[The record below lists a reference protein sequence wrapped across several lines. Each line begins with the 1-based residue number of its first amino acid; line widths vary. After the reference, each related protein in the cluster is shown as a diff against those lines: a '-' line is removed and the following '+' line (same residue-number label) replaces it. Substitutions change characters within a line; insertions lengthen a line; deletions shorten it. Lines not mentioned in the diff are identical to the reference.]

1 MAIDSAC
8 LGPPARLA
16 GAIHRR
22 PSLVRFIAALY
33 LFDSSPRI
41 IALHDRLD

>member
-33 LFDSSPRI
+33 FVRF
-41 IALHDRLD
+41 IAAHHRFA